1 MQSEKCM
8 VRKDR
13 VEARR
18 ALGAQMQAEGVQFV
32 LLQFSDIAGHV
43 KQVTIPSALWTKV
56 SDHGHWFDGSSI
68 YGFARTLESDMYLVP
83 DPDTYALVPWE
94 LEDGPR
100 TARVICDIYLPNG
113 EPFAGDPR
121 NVLRR
126 QMDRARRMGFEYN
139 VAPELEFYFFQPHA
153 DGSIQPLQTLDQ
165 AGYFDVSLDVK
176 QHVRREVVET
186 LAPLG
191 VTVGSFHHEL
201 GAGQNELDLK
211 YGPGLTMADGT
222 ATLRIVAKTIAHQHG
237 LFCSFMPK
245 PITGMAGSGMHVHQS
260 LLDPQTGENLMYDP
274 NHGYKLSQTALQ
286 FIAGQLE
293 HAKGMSVVVAPL
305 VNSYKRLVSGFE
317 APVNICWGRTTRS
330 ALIRVPHLTQDR
342 KASTRIELRCPD
354 PSANPYLAFAV
365 MLAAGLDG
373 IERKLEPPAPLEEDL
388 FSLSTRRM
396 NYDTLPDSMGQAI
409 AALRDSAVIADAL
422 GQHLFETYV
431 EAKTQEWRDYR
442 SHVTAW
448 ELNHYLATH

>member
-1 MQSEKCM
+1 MEQ
-8 VRKDR
+8 
-13 VEARR
+13 
-18 ALGAQMQAEGVQFV
+18 EGVQFV
-32 LLQFSDIAGHV
+32 LLQFSDIAGHL
-43 KQVTIPSALWTKV
+43 KQVTIPSALWAEV

-83 DPDTYALVPWE
+83 DPETYALVPWE
-94 LEDGPR
+94 QDNPGIR
-100 TARVICDIYLPNG
+100 TARVICDIYMPSG

-121 NVLRR
+121 NVLLR
-126 QMDRARRMGFEYN
+126 QLHRARRMGFEYN
-139 VAPELEFYFFQPHA
+139 VAPELEFYFFRPHA
-153 DGSIQPLQTLDQ
+153 DGEVSPLQPLDH
-165 AGYFDVSLDVK
+165 AGYFDVTLEAT
-176 QHVRREVVET
+176 QNVRREVAEA

-211 YGPGLTMADGT
+211 YGPALKMADGT
-222 ATLRIVAKTIAHQHG
+222 ATLRIAAKTIARQHG

-245 PITGMAGSGMHVHQS
+245 PVTGMAGSGMHVHQS
-260 LLDPQTGENLMYDP
+260 LLHPETGENLMYDP
-274 NHGYKLSQTALQ
+274 EHRFKLSRTALQ
-286 FIAGQLE
+286 FIAGQLD
-293 HAKGMSVVVAPL
+293 HAKGMTLVVAPL

-317 APVNICWGRTTRS
+317 APVNICWGRATRS
-330 ALIRVPHLTQDR
+330 ALIRVPHLTADR
-342 KASTRIELRCPD
+342 KASTRIELRSPD

-373 IERKLEPPAPLEEDL
+373 IERELEPPAPLEEDL
-388 FSLSTRRM
+388 FSLSARRM
-396 NYDTLPDSMGQAI
+396 NYEKLPDSMGLSI
-409 AALRDSAVIADAL
+409 GCLRDSAVIADAL

-448 ELNHYLATH
+448 ELDHYLATH